1 MLKLTTLLSLA
12 LFLSCN
18 PAVEETD
25 PACTLEEM
33 TLLRNDLKRLYEA
46 QKYTSIFRRFELA
59 EAAWCNALTEEKKI
73 SLWKEIE
80 KINEMAVVA
89 EEFYSLELNVEGIYK
104 VSGEDTI
111 RIINGQV
118 IRGYIYPIFRHSE
131 YLDPPRF
138 PQPTPH
144 KRLPQLSQYFASGS
158 LSS

>member
-1 MLKLTTLLSLA
+1 MSKWMTLLSLA
-12 LFLSCN
+12 LILSCN

-25 PACTLEEM
+25 HACTLEEM
-33 TLLRNDLKRLYEA
+33 TLLRNDLQRLYKA
-46 QKYTSIFRRFELA
+46 QKYTSIFRRFDLA
-59 EAAWCNALTEEKKI
+59 EAAWCNALTEENKV

-80 KINEMAVVA
+80 EINEMAVVA
-89 EEFYSLELNVEGIYK
+89 EEFYSLELEVEGIYK
-104 VSGEDTI
+104 TSGDDTI
-111 RIINGQV
+111 RIINGQI
-118 IRGYIYPIFRHSE
+118 IRGYIYPIFRRGK